1 MLFELSFL
9 SVSVSLNLDLSID
22 FLSLFFNVFI
32 HLSHLFDQ
40 FGVSFNFLVAWL
52 LGRAVAADHFF
63 EALRFNWL
71 QEASYAHVL
80 SEHVLFLTVGIPVV
94 PTGQRQQEA
103 DLILR
108 RHCHIREQW
117 LNLLFTL
124 HFQNFGNFPPID
136 SYNLFTLLFLDFS
149 L

>member
-117 LNLLFTL
+117 INQALNTATLLGIFNKDFL
-124 HFQNFGNFPPID
+124 HFCE
-136 SYNLFTLLFLDFS
+136 
-149 L
+149 